1 MGSFRSLGI
10 SATTPDKKLD
20 GMDGE
25 FKFACPAC
33 GQRIACDAGQAGL
46 ITRCPACQEVLAVP
60 ALGLPAMEASR
71 AEPGS
76 FPARRADRS
85 AWISLAAGLG
95 IAFLAVLFPFLGW
108 VFHYL
113 GTIIHELGHWVV
125 LLLFAYPSVPVF
137 HFVEGGATVSF
148 SRMPLLLLAAYGA
161 WIHLLWRNR
170 GYRPALVG
178 LGGLFAGYVLL
189 AHTGLDKLAALAAGH
204 AAQLLVAGVF
214 LYRAWARAAIL
225 AAMERPLYAALGFH
239 MVGVQLAFAF
249 SVLWDGAARNA
260 YIHREDVVNDFVEL
274 QNQAGVP
281 LDLSLAVILV
291 CAMAVPALS
300 FLAFRYQAWWSGK
313 VQQLVGRA

>member
-1 MGSFRSLGI
+1 
-10 SATTPDKKLD
+10 
-20 GMDGE
+20 MDGE

-46 ITRCPACQEVLAVP
+46 NTRCPACQEVLAVP
-60 ALGLPAMEASR
+60 DLGLPAMEASR

-76 FPARRADRS
+76 FPARRAGRS

-95 IAFLAVLFPFLGW
+95 IAFLAARFPFLGW

-161 WIHLLWRNR
+161 WIHMLWRNR
-170 GYRPALVG
+170 GHRPALVG
-178 LGGLFAGYVLL
+178 LGGLFAGYVFM
-189 AHTGLDKLAALAAGH
+189 AHTGLDKLAALAAGY

-274 QNQAGVP
+274 QNQAGVS

-313 VQQLVGRA
+313 FQQLVGRA

>member
-1 MGSFRSLGI
+1 
-10 SATTPDKKLD
+10 
-20 GMDGE
+20 MDGE

-33 GQRIACDAGQAGL
+33 GQRLACDTGQAGVV
-46 ITRCPACQEVLAVP
+46 IQCPACQEMLAVP
-60 ALGLPAMEASR
+60 TFGLPTREASR

-76 FPARRADRS
+76 FPASRADRDT
-85 AWISLAAGLG
+85 WISLAAGLG

-148 SRMPLLLLAAYGA
+148 SRMPLLLLAVYGA

-170 GYRPALVG
+170 GHRLVLVG

-189 AHTGLDKLAALAAGH
+189 AHTGLDKLVTLAAGH

-239 MVGVQLAFAF
+239 MVGVQLAFAV
-249 SVLWDGAARNA
+249 SVLWDGTARNA
-260 YIHREDVVNDFVEL
+260 YIHRENAVNDFMAL

-291 CAMAVPALS
+291 CAMAVPVIS
-300 FLAFRYQAWWSGK
+300 FLAFRYRAWWADK
-313 VQQLVGRA
+313 VQQLVGRG